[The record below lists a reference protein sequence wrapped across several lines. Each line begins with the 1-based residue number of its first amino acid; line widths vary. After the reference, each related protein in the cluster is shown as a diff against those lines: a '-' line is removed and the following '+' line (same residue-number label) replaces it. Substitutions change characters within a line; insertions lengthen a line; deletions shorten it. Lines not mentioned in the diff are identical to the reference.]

1 MWQSQFIDSTWNQAR
16 VKNPV
21 LDALIDRILAHQG
34 NKKALLPLGRAL
46 DRVLLWNNYMIPMWY
61 SAEDRYAWWN
71 KFSQPAVTP
80 AYSVGLDNWWYDVN
94 KAAKLPAQRR

>member
-1 MWQSQFIDSTWNQAR
+1 
-16 VKNPV
+16 
-21 LDALIDRILAHQG
+21 
-34 NKKALLPLGRAL
+34 
-46 DRVLLWNNYMIPMWY
+46 MIPMWY